1 MRNTVHTLL
10 QPQGILQTYSA
21 MASTRMWHCAFIGV
35 HHAHKILSAL
45 RWLVAPI
52 LPLRNSV
59 LARQTMMALQHGS
72 EKQTAQ
78 VEHGVY
84 QQTQAGFKL
93 PAPVRQNRL
102 LAKPQQ
108 IVEQRLAVQTKA
120 VKRHT
125 LGLMFV
131 LTHMGSQSKVR
142 GH

>member
-1 MRNTVHTLL
+1 MRNTVPTY
-10 QPQGILQTYSA
+10 QQAKGIYQTYSA
-21 MASTRMWHCAFIGV
+21 MGLTQVWRCVFTGV
-35 HHAHKILSAL
+35 RHAHKILSAL

-59 LARQTMMALQHGS
+59 LARQTTMALQHGS

-78 VEHGVY
+78 VEPGVY

-93 PAPVRQNRL
+93 PAPVRQNHL

-108 IVEQRLAVQTKA
+108 IAEQILAVQTKA